1 MQDVNEP
8 KTMLEINHD
17 RLLKTF
23 EEAINENISL
33 KEEKERIIEVFDEIV
48 YNAMLHDIPIA
59 FDKIIEKIKTIQFSI
74 GNRYLLKEAYQYDN
88 SKNRVE
94 LKEKEMGENDIY
106 YLTSIL
112 YELAL
117 HPDEKENSYFEA
129 LYKGQIYDLSISTL
143 GIKDIPVN
151 DFDEVI
157 LYRSMK
163 AIFKEDVIA
172 NALLTKDCSLLYQT
186 MQDYGFTKEDIQ
198 LIRNTSNYNQYGRYP
213 AGNSSLLDVEM
224 RIIDVFVENASKE
237 PITQQ
242 QMHFFK
248 KTLDTAF
255 KQEKDTTLKYGIKD
269 FDTIKKY
276 VGNFDLSN
284 TSNFSVLSEYLN
296 QKSNSYGLNEIEYG
310 KAK

>member
-1 MQDVNEP
+1 M
-8 KTMLEINHD
+8 
-17 RLLKTF
+17 
-23 EEAINENISL
+23 
-33 KEEKERIIEVFDEIV
+33 
-48 YNAMLHDIPIA
+48 
-59 FDKIIEKIKTIQFSI
+59 
-74 GNRYLLKEAYQYDN
+74 
-88 SKNRVE
+88 
-94 LKEKEMGENDIY
+94 
-106 YLTSIL
+106 
-112 YELAL
+112 
-117 HPDEKENSYFEA
+117 
-129 LYKGQIYDLSISTL
+129 
-143 GIKDIPVN
+143 N

-269 FDTIKKY
+269 FDAIKKY